1 MDINVSIK
9 VYEGPLDLLL
19 SLIDKN
25 KIDIYDI
32 PIHTVTEQFL
42 YHIRQWEELNL
53 EVASDFILMATT
65 LLEIKS
71 RMLLPVQVVEIDGEE
86 VSVDPREEL
95 VRRLLEYKL
104 FKEIADDL
112 KSSEAIYSRVYYKPG
127 EDVSDYRDPF
137 DELSTMKLT
146 DLMKTFEGI
155 LERYRYNTGDPSF
168 FEIQREEISLEQCSE
183 DITNRL
189 ILGCSIKFSDIIR
202 SHHSRSRIIAYFL
215 SLLEL
220 LRMRMILV
228 TQDDTFSDLLIEKRG

>member
-1 MDINVSIK
+1 MDYNVSIN

-32 PIHTVTEQFL
+32 PIHVVTEQFL
-42 YHIRQWEELNL
+42 FHIRKWEELNL
-53 EVASDFILMATT
+53 EIASDFILMATT

-71 RMLLPVQVVEIDGEE
+71 RMLLPVQVLEIDGEE
-86 VSVDPREEL
+86 VEIDPREEL
-95 VRRLLEYKL
+95 VKRLLEYKL
-104 FKEIADDL
+104 YKEIADDL
-112 KSSEAIYSRVYYKPG
+112 KSSEEIYSKVYYKPG

-137 DELSTMKLT
+137 DELSNMKLS
-146 DLMKTFEGI
+146 DLMKTFENI

-189 ILGCSIKFSDIIR
+189 SIGKILKFSELIN

-220 LRMRMILV
+220 MRMRLILV
-228 TQDDTFSDLLIEKRG
+228 TQDDTFSDLLIEKRS

>member
-1 MDINVSIK
+1 MDYNVNIN

-32 PIHTVTEQFL
+32 PIHIVTDQFL
-42 YHIRQWEELNL
+42 QHIRQWEELNL
-53 EVASDFILMATT
+53 DVASDFILMATT

-71 RMLLPVQVVEIDGEE
+71 RMLLPKQIADIDGEE
-86 VSVDPREEL
+86 LEIDPREEL

-112 KSSEAIYSRVYYKPG
+112 KSSESVYTKVYYKPQ

-137 DELSTMKLT
+137 DELNTISLS
-146 DLMKTFEGI
+146 DLIKTLEGI
-155 LERYRYNTGDPSF
+155 LERHRYNTGSTNF
-168 FEIQREEISLEQCSE
+168 FEIQREEISLEECSE
-183 DITNRL
+183 DIQRKISSGN
-189 ILGCSIKFSDIIR
+189 IIKFSEII
-202 SHHSRSRIIAYFL
+202 SVYHSKSRIIAYFL

-220 LRMRMILV
+220 LRMRLILV
-228 TQDDTFSDLLIEKRG
+228 KQDETFSDLIIEKRG